1 MKNNFISKLLKFNF
15 RCFMVLLCAY
25 VIFISPI
32 FIKMFSIIMNGTH
45 NGHLLSSLSSF
56 WKPLLPLFR
65 FLAPFLLPILP
76 FLRVFIPFVIF
87 AVIILKI
94 KKHWQT
100 LMKSPTFNLFV
111 WLSFLDSLMFGW
123 ITGGIFP
130 PFEAQFTEV
139 PLFIIL
145 FYGPTYYLIKLLL
158 LLLTYGIEKRFK
170 KSIKNNFILN
180 DKFYA
185 SFTVISLWGTL
196 ITNYIIFYIFFVI
209 VIL

>member
-25 VIFISPI
+25 VIFISPVL
-32 FIKMFSIIMNGTH
+32 IKMFSIIMNGAH
-45 NGHLLSSLSSF
+45 NGHILNSLNPF
-56 WKPLLPLFR
+56 WNPLLPFFR
-65 FLAPFLLPILP
+65 ALAPFLLPILP

-139 PLFIIL
+139 PFVLLIFD
-145 FYGPTYYLIKLLL
+145 GPIYYTIKLLL
-158 LLLTYGIEKRFK
+158 LLLTFGVEKQFK
-170 KSIKNNFILN
+170 KSIKNNFMLN

-185 SFTVISLWGTL
+185 SFVVLSIWGTI
-196 ITNYIIFYIFFVI
+196 ITHYIILYIFCVLVI
-209 VIL
+209 

>member
-1 MKNNFISKLLKFNF
+1 MKNNFISKLLQFNS
-15 RCFMVLLCAY
+15 RCCIVLLCTY
-25 VIFISPI
+25 VIFISPM
-32 FIKMFSIIMNGTH
+32 FIMMFNDLMNSTH
-45 NGHLLSSLSSF
+45 NGYLLSSLSSF
-56 WKPLLPLFR
+56 WNPLLPLFR
-65 FLAPFLLPILP
+65 FLAPFLLLILP

-87 AVIILKI
+87 AIIILKI

-130 PFEAQFTEV
+130 PFEAQFTV
-139 PLFIIL
+139 ITLACLAF
-145 FYGPTYYLIKLLL
+145 GGSTYYIIKLLL

-185 SFTVISLWGTL
+185 SFTVISLWGTV
-196 ITNYIIFYIFFVI
+196 ITHYILLYIFLAI
-209 VIL
+209 AIL